1 MLCATNRGQYERAC
15 YMPRANH
22 DLRPEKGGF
31 IPRAD
36 QDESLQCSGVG
47 REFVMFG
54 MALYSYYLLLGLGMI
69 LSVRAVSCWCCPVI
83 IL

>member
-1 MLCATNRGQYERAC
+1 MLCATNCGQYERAC
-15 YMPRANH
+15 YMPSADH

-54 MALYSYYLLLGLGMI
+54 WTWDGLVFI
-69 LSVRAVSCWCCPVI
+69 LSAFGPGNDPEC
-83 IL
+83 